1 MSARSSADNWLRA
14 VSIAVCAS
22 PASTLSSGRSG
33 SRRSAISGTAVARRA
48 AVLMWEVTTLRAVTM
63 PYGSTVSG
71 ASRPCAPSR
80 RSRQSCTR
88 SSMSDGFA
96 TRAAT
101 TRRMTGSIASTSSA
115 DDTNAAS
122 STMSRLHRCGCRNAG
137 LPGFESSI
145 IRNAGNADES
155 ACVTHSGTGRFGSD
169 SQRSTSVKDCLVPL
183 SISYS
188 QGLTSA
194 WSNIATFVPKLVAF
208 LIIVIVGYIIAKI
221 ISKIL
226 AKVLQ
231 RVGFDRLVERGGIRK
246 ALASSKYD
254 AAEILARL
262 VFYAIMLFVLS
273 TGFGVFG
280 SNPVSNYLHAVI
292 AYLPLIF
299 VAILIVIIAAAV
311 AAGAKTLIQN
321 SLGGLSYAPVLANAA
336 AAVIIALGVVAA
348 LDQLHIAAA
357 VVNAVLYA
365 VLAAA

>member
-1 MSARSSADNWLRA
+1 M
-14 VSIAVCAS
+14 
-22 PASTLSSGRSG
+22 
-33 SRRSAISGTAVARRA
+33 
-48 AVLMWEVTTLRAVTM
+48 
-63 PYGSTVSG
+63 
-71 ASRPCAPSR
+71 
-80 RSRQSCTR
+80 
-88 SSMSDGFA
+88 
-96 TRAAT
+96 
-101 TRRMTGSIASTSSA
+101 
-115 DDTNAAS
+115 
-122 STMSRLHRCGCRNAG
+122 
-137 LPGFESSI
+137 
-145 IRNAGNADES
+145 
-155 ACVTHSGTGRFGSD
+155 
-169 SQRSTSVKDCLVPL
+169 PL

-280 SNPVSNYLHAVI
+280 SNPVSNYLHAVV
-292 AYLPLIF
+292 AYLPLVF
-299 VAILIVIIAAAV
+299 VAILIVIIAAAI

-321 SLGGLSYAPVLANAA
+321 SLGELSYAAVLANAA

-365 VLAAA
+365 ALAAVTGVIIVAVGGGGIKTMSARWELLASRYDQEKIQVQRQIRSAPSVADQARSGQARLRPSSPSDGNPPYTS

>member
-1 MSARSSADNWLRA
+1 
-14 VSIAVCAS
+14 
-22 PASTLSSGRSG
+22 
-33 SRRSAISGTAVARRA
+33 
-48 AVLMWEVTTLRAVTM
+48 
-63 PYGSTVSG
+63 
-71 ASRPCAPSR
+71 
-80 RSRQSCTR
+80 
-88 SSMSDGFA
+88 
-96 TRAAT
+96 
-101 TRRMTGSIASTSSA
+101 
-115 DDTNAAS
+115 
-122 STMSRLHRCGCRNAG
+122 
-137 LPGFESSI
+137 
-145 IRNAGNADES
+145 
-155 ACVTHSGTGRFGSD
+155 
-169 SQRSTSVKDCLVPL
+169 
-183 SISYS
+183 
-188 QGLTSA
+188 TSA

-208 LIIVIVGYIIAKI
+208 LIIVIVGYVIAKI
-221 ISKIL
+221 ISKVL

-365 VLAAA
+365 VLAAVTGVVIVAVGGGGIKTMSARGGMGGSRYDQEKVQVQQQLRSAPGITDQATAQQARLRSSSPLDSDQPFSSYPATDPPEAAATTAAASSFVARGYGCRVRPAVSTSASSICSLRTDSL

>member
-1 MSARSSADNWLRA
+1 
-14 VSIAVCAS
+14 
-22 PASTLSSGRSG
+22 
-33 SRRSAISGTAVARRA
+33 
-48 AVLMWEVTTLRAVTM
+48 
-63 PYGSTVSG
+63 
-71 ASRPCAPSR
+71 
-80 RSRQSCTR
+80 
-88 SSMSDGFA
+88 
-96 TRAAT
+96 
-101 TRRMTGSIASTSSA
+101 
-115 DDTNAAS
+115 
-122 STMSRLHRCGCRNAG
+122 
-137 LPGFESSI
+137 
-145 IRNAGNADES
+145 
-155 ACVTHSGTGRFGSD
+155 
-169 SQRSTSVKDCLVPL
+169 VPL

-208 LIIVIVGYIIAKI
+208 LVIVVIGYLVARIV
-221 ISKIL
+221 SKIL

-231 RVGFDRLVERGGIRK
+231 RVGFDRLVERGGVRR

-254 AAEILARL
+254 AAQILARL

-280 SNPVSNYLHAVI
+280 SNPVSNYLHAVV

-299 VAILIVIIAAAV
+299 VAILIVIIAAAI

-321 SLGGLSYAPVLANAA
+321 SLGELSYATVLANAA

-365 VLAAA
+365 ALAAVTGVIIVAVGGGGIKTMSARWELLASRYDQEKIQVQQQIRSAPSVADQARSGQARLRPASPTDGNPPYTS

>member
-1 MSARSSADNWLRA
+1 M
-14 VSIAVCAS
+14 
-22 PASTLSSGRSG
+22 
-33 SRRSAISGTAVARRA
+33 
-48 AVLMWEVTTLRAVTM
+48 
-63 PYGSTVSG
+63 
-71 ASRPCAPSR
+71 
-80 RSRQSCTR
+80 
-88 SSMSDGFA
+88 
-96 TRAAT
+96 
-101 TRRMTGSIASTSSA
+101 
-115 DDTNAAS
+115 
-122 STMSRLHRCGCRNAG
+122 
-137 LPGFESSI
+137 
-145 IRNAGNADES
+145 
-155 ACVTHSGTGRFGSD
+155 
-169 SQRSTSVKDCLVPL
+169 PL

-208 LIIVIVGYIIAKI
+208 LVIVVIGYLVAKI
-221 ISKIL
+221 VSKIL

-231 RVGFDRLVERGGIRK
+231 RVGFDRLVERGGVRR

-280 SNPVSNYLHAVI
+280 SNPVSNYLHAVV

-299 VAILIVIIAAAV
+299 VAILIVIIAAAI

-321 SLGGLSYAPVLANAA
+321 SLGELSYAAVLANAA

-365 VLAAA
+365 ALAAVTGVIIVAVGGGGIKTMSARWELLASRYDQEKVQVQQQIRSAPSVADQARSGQTRLRPSSPSDGNPPYTS

>member
-1 MSARSSADNWLRA
+1 
-14 VSIAVCAS
+14 
-22 PASTLSSGRSG
+22 
-33 SRRSAISGTAVARRA
+33 
-48 AVLMWEVTTLRAVTM
+48 
-63 PYGSTVSG
+63 
-71 ASRPCAPSR
+71 
-80 RSRQSCTR
+80 
-88 SSMSDGFA
+88 
-96 TRAAT
+96 
-101 TRRMTGSIASTSSA
+101 
-115 DDTNAAS
+115 
-122 STMSRLHRCGCRNAG
+122 
-137 LPGFESSI
+137 
-145 IRNAGNADES
+145 
-155 ACVTHSGTGRFGSD
+155 
-169 SQRSTSVKDCLVPL
+169 VPL
-183 SISYS
+183 SISYG
-188 QGLTSA
+188 QGFTSA
-194 WSNIATFVPKLVAF
+194 WTNVATFVPKLVVF
-208 LIIVIVGYIIAKI
+208 LIIVIIGYLIAKV

-231 RVGFDRLVERGGIRK
+231 RVGFDRLVERGGVRR

-280 SNPVSNYLHAVI
+280 SNPISSYLHAVI

-321 SLGGLSYAPVLANAA
+321 SLGELSYPAVLATAA

-365 VLAAA
+365 ALAAVTGVIIVAVGGGGIKTMSNRWELLASRYDQEKVQVQQQLRSAPSVTEQARAAQTRTSLRPSSPPDSNSPHTS

>member
-1 MSARSSADNWLRA
+1 M
-14 VSIAVCAS
+14 
-22 PASTLSSGRSG
+22 
-33 SRRSAISGTAVARRA
+33 
-48 AVLMWEVTTLRAVTM
+48 
-63 PYGSTVSG
+63 
-71 ASRPCAPSR
+71 
-80 RSRQSCTR
+80 
-88 SSMSDGFA
+88 
-96 TRAAT
+96 
-101 TRRMTGSIASTSSA
+101 
-115 DDTNAAS
+115 
-122 STMSRLHRCGCRNAG
+122 
-137 LPGFESSI
+137 
-145 IRNAGNADES
+145 
-155 ACVTHSGTGRFGSD
+155 
-169 SQRSTSVKDCLVPL
+169 PL

-194 WSNIATFVPKLVAF
+194 WSNVATFVPKLVAF
-208 LIIVIVGYIIAKI
+208 LIIVIIGYFIAKI

-231 RVGFDRLVERGGIRK
+231 RVGFDRLIERGGIQK

-280 SNPVSNYLHAVI
+280 TNPVSNYLHAVI
-292 AYLPLIF
+292 AYLPLVF

-321 SLGGLSYAPVLANAA
+321 SLGGLSYASVLANSAA
-336 AAVIIALGVVAA
+336 AIIIALGVVAA

-365 VLAAA
+365 VLAAVTGVIIVAVGGGGIKTMSARWELAASRYDQEKVQVQQQVRSAPTVAEQARTQQTQLRPSSSPDREPPFSS

>member
-1 MSARSSADNWLRA
+1 M
-14 VSIAVCAS
+14 
-22 PASTLSSGRSG
+22 
-33 SRRSAISGTAVARRA
+33 
-48 AVLMWEVTTLRAVTM
+48 
-63 PYGSTVSG
+63 
-71 ASRPCAPSR
+71 
-80 RSRQSCTR
+80 
-88 SSMSDGFA
+88 
-96 TRAAT
+96 
-101 TRRMTGSIASTSSA
+101 
-115 DDTNAAS
+115 
-122 STMSRLHRCGCRNAG
+122 
-137 LPGFESSI
+137 
-145 IRNAGNADES
+145 
-155 ACVTHSGTGRFGSD
+155 
-169 SQRSTSVKDCLVPL
+169 PL

-365 VLAAA
+365 VLAAVTGVVIVAVGGGGIKTMSARWELLASRYDQEKVQVQQQLRSAPTVSEQARTQQARLRSSSPLDSDQPFSS

>member
-1 MSARSSADNWLRA
+1 
-14 VSIAVCAS
+14 
-22 PASTLSSGRSG
+22 
-33 SRRSAISGTAVARRA
+33 
-48 AVLMWEVTTLRAVTM
+48 
-63 PYGSTVSG
+63 
-71 ASRPCAPSR
+71 
-80 RSRQSCTR
+80 
-88 SSMSDGFA
+88 
-96 TRAAT
+96 
-101 TRRMTGSIASTSSA
+101 
-115 DDTNAAS
+115 
-122 STMSRLHRCGCRNAG
+122 
-137 LPGFESSI
+137 
-145 IRNAGNADES
+145 
-155 ACVTHSGTGRFGSD
+155 
-169 SQRSTSVKDCLVPL
+169 VPL

-194 WSNIATFVPKLVAF
+194 WSNVATFVPKLIAF
-208 LIIVIVGYIIAKI
+208 LIIVIIGYFIAKI
-221 ISKIL
+221 VSKIL

-231 RVGFDRLVERGGIRK
+231 RVGFDRLIERGGIRK

-292 AYLPLIF
+292 AYLPLVF
-299 VAILIVIIAAAV
+299 VAILIVIIAAAI

-321 SLGGLSYAPVLANAA
+321 SLGGLSYASVLANAA

-365 VLAAA
+365 VLAAVTGVIIVAVGGGGIKTMSARWELAASRYDQEKVQVQQQLRSAPTVAEQARTQQDRLQSGSSASSSPSGEPPFSS

>member
-1 MSARSSADNWLRA
+1 M
-14 VSIAVCAS
+14 
-22 PASTLSSGRSG
+22 
-33 SRRSAISGTAVARRA
+33 
-48 AVLMWEVTTLRAVTM
+48 
-63 PYGSTVSG
+63 
-71 ASRPCAPSR
+71 
-80 RSRQSCTR
+80 
-88 SSMSDGFA
+88 
-96 TRAAT
+96 
-101 TRRMTGSIASTSSA
+101 
-115 DDTNAAS
+115 
-122 STMSRLHRCGCRNAG
+122 
-137 LPGFESSI
+137 
-145 IRNAGNADES
+145 
-155 ACVTHSGTGRFGSD
+155 
-169 SQRSTSVKDCLVPL
+169 PL
-183 SISYS
+183 SVSYG

-194 WSNIATFVPKLVAF
+194 WTNVATFVPKLVAF
-208 LIIVIVGYIIAKI
+208 LIIVIVGYIIAKV

-231 RVGFDRLVERGGIRK
+231 RVGFDRLVERGGVKR

-280 SNPVSNYLHAVI
+280 SNPISNYLHAVI
-292 AYLPLIF
+292 AYLPLVF

-365 VLAAA
+365 ALAALTGVIIVAVGGGGIKTMSARWELLASRYDQERVQVQQQVQSAPPISEQAQQAQTRLRPSTPPDRTPPDSRPPYSS

>member
-1 MSARSSADNWLRA
+1 LRVWQAAPA
-14 VSIAVCAS
+14 V
-22 PASTLSSGRSG
+22 R
-33 SRRSAISGTAVARRA
+33 
-48 AVLMWEVTTLRAVTM
+48 
-63 PYGSTVSG
+63 
-71 ASRPCAPSR
+71 
-80 RSRQSCTR
+80 
-88 SSMSDGFA
+88 
-96 TRAAT
+96 
-101 TRRMTGSIASTSSA
+101 
-115 DDTNAAS
+115 
-122 STMSRLHRCGCRNAG
+122 AG
-137 LPGFESSI
+137 LGFCRD
-145 IRNAGNADES
+145 RNVRKG
-155 ACVTHSGTGRFGSD
+155 
-169 SQRSTSVKDCLVPL
+169 LPVPL

-194 WSNIATFVPKLVAF
+194 WSNVATFVPKLIAF
-208 LIIVIVGYIIAKI
+208 LIIVIIGYFIAKI
-221 ISKIL
+221 VSKIL

-231 RVGFDRLVERGGIRK
+231 RVGFDRLIERGGIRK

-292 AYLPLIF
+292 AYLPLVF
-299 VAILIVIIAAAV
+299 VAILIVIIAAAI

-321 SLGGLSYAPVLANAA
+321 SLGGLSYASVLANAA

-365 VLAAA
+365 VLAAVTGVVIVAVGGGGIKTMSARWELAASRYDQEKVQVQQQLRSAPTVAEQAQTQQARLRPGASAASEAPFTS